1 MEALT
6 IVQMLEK
13 TGFATGSVVQM
24 FEAARGLA
32 ERGHT
37 VLAVTRPS
45 AEMADRCAAAGVEHA
60 PLALRHEFDLPSM
73 LRFAR
78 LARERHVDVVHVHKG
93 IAHAVALG
101 ATFLRARYGL
111 VVNRGVSFPI
121 DRWSS
126 FKYRSRRVSRIVTVA
141 ESIRQV
147 VVGGGIPPHKV
158 SVVYAGVDVDR
169 FDPARTDPGRVRA
182 ELGIPAEARLVG
194 HVGMR
199 DWKGWKELLR
209 AFPAVRA
216 DHPTAHLLLVAC
228 TSQAQK
234 DGVGELARDLGLAG
248 AVTATM
254 ARPDMPEVLA
264 ACDVVV
270 DPSWAGTGITG
281 TIREAMAL
289 ARPVV
294 ATSVAGNP
302 ELVEDGT
309 CGILVPPRD
318 VPMLAAAISRLLR
331 DGELAARFA
340 AAGQARVR
348 ENFSTA
354 TRISRLE
361 AIYLRAAHEARL
373 PGGGSR
379 GRFPHPFGRS

>member
-1 MEALT
+1 METLT

-24 FEAARGLA
+24 FEAAKGLA

-45 AEMADRCAAAGVEHA
+45 GEMAERCAAAGVEHVS
-60 PLALRHEFDLPSM
+60 LALRHEFDVVSM

-78 LARERHVDVVHVHKG
+78 LARERKVDVVHVHKG

-101 ATFLRARYGL
+101 ATFIGARYAL

-121 DRWSS
+121 DLWSS
-126 FKYRSRRVSRIVTVA
+126 FKYRSHRVARIVTVA

-147 VVGGGIPPHKV
+147 VIASGRIPLHKV
-158 SVVYAGVDVDR
+158 GVVYAGVDLER
-169 FDPARTDPGRVRA
+169 FDASRTNPEGVRR
-182 ELGIPAEARLVG
+182 ELGIPSEARVVG

-199 DWKGWKELLR
+199 DWKGWKELMR

-228 TSQAQK
+228 TSQAQRE
-234 DGVGELARDLGLAG
+234 GVGELARDLGLAG

-254 ARPDMPEVLA
+254 ARSDMPDVLA

-281 TIREAMAL
+281 TVREAMAL
-289 ARPVV
+289 GKPVV
-294 ATSVAGNP
+294 ATGVAGNP
-302 ELVEDGT
+302 ELVEDGVS
-309 CGILVPPRD
+309 GILVPPRD
-318 VPMLAAAISRLLR
+318 VPTLAAAISRLLR
-331 DGELAARFA
+331 DEEFARRLAVS
-340 AAGQARVR
+340 GQERVR
-348 ENFSTA
+348 RHFSTA
-354 TRISRLE
+354 ARISRLE
-361 AIYLRAAHEARL
+361 ALYLRTTHEARTKK
-373 PGGGSR
+373 S
-379 GRFPHPFGRS
+379 

>member
-1 MEALT
+1 METLT
-6 IVQMLEK
+6 IVQLLEK

-45 AEMADRCAAAGVEHA
+45 AEMAERCAAAGVEHV
-60 PLALRHEFDLPSM
+60 PLALRHEFDVVSM
-73 LRFAR
+73 VRFAR

-101 ATFLRARYGL
+101 ATPLRGRYGL

-126 FKYRSRRVSRIVTVA
+126 FKYRSRRVSRIVAVA
-141 ESIRQV
+141 ENIRQV
-147 VVGGGIPPHKV
+147 IVSGGIPPHKV
-158 SVVYAGVDVDR
+158 SVVYAGVDVER

-182 ELGIPAEARLVG
+182 ELGIPLDARLVG

-216 DHPTAHLLLVAC
+216 DHPAAHLLLVAC
-228 TSQAQK
+228 TSQAQR

-254 ARPDMPEVLA
+254 ARFDMPDVLA

-289 ARPVV
+289 GKPVV
-294 ATSVAGNP
+294 ATSIAGNP
-302 ELVEDGT
+302 ELVEDGVS
-309 CGILVPPRD
+309 GILVPPRD

-331 DGELAARFA
+331 DRDLAGRLAVN
-340 AAGQARVR
+340 GQQRVR
-348 ENFSTA
+348 EHFSTA
-354 TRISRLE
+354 ARISRLE
-361 AIYLRAAHEARL
+361 AIYLRAAHEVRTR
-373 PGGGSR
+373 R
-379 GRFPHPFGRS
+379 G

>member
-24 FEAARGLA
+24 FEAAGGLA

-45 AEMADRCAAAGVEHA
+45 AEMAERCAAAGVVHV
-60 PLALRHEFDLPSM
+60 PLALRHEFDLLSM

-78 LARERHVDVVHVHKG
+78 LARERSVDVVHVHKG
-93 IAHAVALG
+93 ISHAVGLG
-101 ATFLRARYGL
+101 ATFFGGRYGL

-121 DRWSS
+121 DLWSS
-126 FKYRSRRVSRIVTVA
+126 LKYRSRRVSRIVTVA
-141 ESIRQV
+141 ENIRQV
-147 VVGGGIPPHKV
+147 VVAGGIPSHKV
-158 SVVYAGVDVDR
+158 SVVYAGVDVER
-169 FDPARTDPGRVRA
+169 FDPRRADPARVRT
-182 ELGIPAEARLVG
+182 ELKIPAEAPLVG

-209 AFPAVRA
+209 AFPGVRA
-216 DHPTAHLLLVAC
+216 DHPGACLLLVAC
-228 TSQAQK
+228 TSQAQRR
-234 DGVGELARDLGLAG
+234 GVEELARDLGVAG
-248 AVTATM
+248 AVITTM
-254 ARPDMPEVLA
+254 ERSDMPDVLA
-264 ACDVVV
+264 ACDIVV
-270 DPSWAGTGITG
+270 DASWAGTGITG

-289 ARPVV
+289 GKPVV

-302 ELVEDGT
+302 ELVEDGVS
-309 CGILVPPRD
+309 GILVPPRD

-331 DGELAARFA
+331 DHELAGRLAIG
-340 AAGQARVR
+340 GQERVR

-354 TRISRLE
+354 ARISRLE
-361 AIYLRAAHEARL
+361 AIYLRAAQETR
-373 PGGGSR
+373 SR
-379 GRFPHPFGRS
+379 RA

>member
-24 FEAARGLA
+24 FDAAKGLA
-32 ERGHT
+32 ARGHT

-45 AEMADRCAAAGVEHA
+45 GEMAVRCVAAGVEHV
-60 PLALRHEFDLPSM
+60 PLALRHEFDVVSM
-73 LRFAR
+73 IRFAR
-78 LARERHVDVVHVHKG
+78 LARERKVDVVHVHKG
-93 IAHAVALG
+93 ISHAVALG
-101 ATFLRARYGL
+101 ATFLGTRYGL

-121 DRWSS
+121 DLWSS
-126 FKYRSRRVSRIVTVA
+126 FKYRSCRVNRIVTVA

-147 VVGGGIPPHKV
+147 VISTGRIPPHKV
-158 SVVYAGVDVDR
+158 GVVYAGVDLER
-169 FDPARTDPGRVRA
+169 FDPRRANPTAVRT
-182 ELGIPAEARLVG
+182 ELGIPAGARVIG

-216 DHPTAHLLLVAC
+216 DHPAAHLLLVAC
-228 TSQAQK
+228 TSHAQRN
-234 DGVGELARDLGLAG
+234 GVGEVARDLGIEG

-254 ARPDMPEVLA
+254 ERSDMPDVLA

-270 DPSWAGTGITG
+270 DASWAGTGITG

-289 ARPVV
+289 GKPVV
-294 ATSVAGNP
+294 ATAVAGNP
-302 ELVEDGT
+302 ELVEDGVS
-309 CGILVPPRD
+309 GILVPPRD

-331 DGELAARFA
+331 DDELARRLA
-340 AAGQARVR
+340 AAGQEKVRQYFSTEARV
-348 ENFSTA
+348 A
-354 TRISRLE
+354 RLE
-361 AIYLRAAHEARL
+361 ALYLRAACET
-373 PGGGSR
+373 
-379 GRFPHPFGRS
+379 RSQRT

>member
-24 FEAARGLA
+24 FDAAKGLA
-32 ERGHT
+32 ARGHT

-45 AEMADRCAAAGVEHA
+45 GEMAVRCLAAGVEHV
-60 PLALRHEFDLPSM
+60 PLALRHEFDVVSM

-78 LARERHVDVVHVHKG
+78 LARERKVDVVHVHKG
-93 IAHAVALG
+93 ISHAVALG
-101 ATFLRARYGL
+101 ATFLGGRYGL
-111 VVNRGVSFPI
+111 IVNRGVSFPI
-121 DRWSS
+121 DLWSS

-141 ESIRQV
+141 ESIRQTV
-147 VVGGGIPPHKV
+147 ISSGGIPPQKV
-158 SVVYAGVDVDR
+158 GVVYAGVDLER
-169 FDPARTDPGRVRA
+169 FDPQRANAAAVRT
-182 ELGIPAEARLVG
+182 ELGILAEARVIG

-216 DHPTAHLLLVAC
+216 DHPAAHLLLVAC
-228 TSQAQK
+228 TSHAQR
-234 DGVGELARDLGLAG
+234 DGVAELARDLGVEG

-254 ARPDMPEVLA
+254 ERLDMPDVLA

-289 ARPVV
+289 GKPVV
-294 ATSVAGNP
+294 ATTVAGNP
-302 ELVEDGT
+302 ELVEDGVS
-309 CGILVPPRD
+309 GILVPPRD

-331 DGELAARFA
+331 DVEFARRTA
-340 AAGQARVR
+340 TAGQERVRQHFSTEARV
-348 ENFSTA
+348 
-354 TRISRLE
+354 SRLE
-361 AIYLRAAHEARL
+361 ALYLRAAHETRT
-373 PGGGSR
+373 R
-379 GRFPHPFGRS
+379 KT